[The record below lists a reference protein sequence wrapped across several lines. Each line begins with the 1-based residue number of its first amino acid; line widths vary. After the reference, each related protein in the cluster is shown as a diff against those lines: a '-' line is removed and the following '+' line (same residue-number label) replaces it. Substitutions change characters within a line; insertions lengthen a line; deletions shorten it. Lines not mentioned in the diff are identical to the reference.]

1 MASVTYW
8 EGKQMTN
15 DTRAEISKLRME
27 MESFLE
33 PARLVQ
39 ENELNREQ
47 RQAAL
52 HSLEKRYRQWYRQ
65 CIELFVQHD
74 QFGLREQFIQEFEGE
89 WHAHRINSFFK
100 HGWKTHSIAR
110 WVAPYR
116 RCFEIP
122 LNKQGDLLA
131 ALAGIVNKEKC

>member
-1 MASVTYW
+1 
-8 EGKQMTN
+8 MTN
-15 DTRAEISKLRME
+15 DTRAEISELRME

-47 RQAAL
+47 MQAVL
-52 HSLEKRYRQWYRQ
+52 RSLEKRYRQWYRA
-65 CIELFVQHD
+65 CLMLLVQYE
-74 QFGLREQFIQEFEGE
+74 QYGLREEFIAEFEGG
-89 WHAHRINSFFK
+89 WHTHRIGSFFK
-100 HGWKTHSIAR
+100 HGWKTHPIAK